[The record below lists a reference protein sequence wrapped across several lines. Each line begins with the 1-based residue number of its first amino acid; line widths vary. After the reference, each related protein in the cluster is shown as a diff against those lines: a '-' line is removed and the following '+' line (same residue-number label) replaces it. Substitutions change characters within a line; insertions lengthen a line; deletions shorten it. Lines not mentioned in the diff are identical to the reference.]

1 MKSTTRIAAG
11 LAAAF
16 LASGYLYAGAQ
27 CRLKGIVTDGTGA
40 PIDGATIII
49 TTPSMNNFKTTVKT
63 DKKGEYLTLLNDCT
77 MAYHVRAEKEGFAAT
92 EADKKIPVGD
102 IGSVDLKMMSA
113 EQAAAK
119 ANPAAA
125 AAAAKQMSPNDQA
138 AQTFNAGVEALNAG
152 DKAAA
157 EKKFLE
163 AVQKNP
169 DLPAG
174 WNALAQIAYEKK
186 DWAKA
191 VEYGQKATD
200 LDPSLTSLYSMM
212 ADASRQ
218 AGDKKG
224 AAEWQAKYAE
234 ANPDSPEILYNKAV
248 DAYNKGKMKDAEVA
262 LTKVVEAKPDNA
274 SAHYL
279 LGMASFNL
287 NKKAAAKEHFEKY
300 LELDPNGKDAA
311 TVKELLPLLK

>member
-16 LASGYLYAGAQ
+16 FASGYLFAGAQ
-27 CRLKGIVTDGTGA
+27 CRLRGIVTDGTGA
-40 PIDGATIII
+40 PVEGATIIV
-49 TTPSMNNFKTTVKT
+49 TTPSMSNFKTTVKT

-77 MAYHVRAEKEGFAAT
+77 MPYHVRAEKEGMTAT

-102 IGSVDLKMMSA
+102 IASVDLKMTSA

-125 AAAAKQMSPNDQA
+125 AAKQMSPSDQA
-138 AQTFNAGVEALNAG
+138 AVTFNAGVEALNAG

-174 WNALAQIAYEKK
+174 WNALATLAYEKK
-186 DWAKA
+186 DWAKTI
-191 VEYGQKATD
+191 EYGQKATD
-200 LDPSLTSLYSMM
+200 LDPSLTNLYAMM

-218 AGDKKG
+218 SGDKKG

-234 ANPDSPEILYNKAV
+234 ANPDSPEILYNKGV
-248 DAYNKGKMKDAEVA
+248 EAYNKGKMKDAEA
-262 LTKVVEAKPDNA
+262 AFTKVVEAKPDNA

>member
-1 MKSTTRIAAG
+1 MKTTRIAAA
-11 LAAAF
+11 LAAF

-40 PIDGATIII
+40 PVDSATITV
-49 TTPSMNNFKTTVKT
+49 TTPNLTVFKLSVKT

-77 MAYHVRAEKEGFAAT
+77 MPYHIKAEKDGFTPT
-92 EADKKIPVGD
+92 EMDKKIPVGD
-102 IGSVDLKMMSA
+102 IGTVDLKLVSS

-119 ANPAAA
+119 AAPAGASR
-125 AAAAKQMSPNDQA
+125 QMSATDQA
-138 AQTFNAGVEALNAG
+138 AVSFNAGVEALNAG

-163 AVQKNP
+163 AVGKNP
-169 DLPAG
+169 DLPVG
-174 WNALAQIAYEKK
+174 WTALAQIAYEKK

-191 VEYGQKATD
+191 IEYGTKATE
-200 LDPSLTSLYSMM
+200 LDPSLTNLYTMM

-224 AAEWQAKYAE
+224 AAAWQAKYAE
-234 ANPDSPEILYNKAV
+234 ANPDSPDILYNKGV
-248 DAYNKGKMKDAEVA
+248 EAYNKGKMKDAEAA
-262 LTKVVEAKPDNA
+262 LIKVVEVKPDFAN
-274 SAHYL
+274 AHYL
-279 LGMASFNL
+279 LGMTSFNL

-300 LELDPNGKDAA
+300 LELDPNGKDAS

>member
-1 MKSTTRIAAG
+1 MKTTRIAAA
-11 LAAAF
+11 LAAF

-27 CRLKGIVTDGTGA
+27 CRLKGTVTDGTGA
-40 PIDGATIII
+40 PVDGVTITI
-49 TTPSMNNFKTTVKT
+49 TTPNLTVFKLSVKT

-77 MAYHVRAEKEGFAAT
+77 MPYHIKAEKDGFT
-92 EADKKIPVGD
+92 PTQTDKKIPVGD
-102 IGSVDLKMMSA
+102 IGTVDLKLVSS

-119 ANPAAA
+119 GAPAGASR
-125 AAAAKQMSPNDQA
+125 QMSTTDQA
-138 AQTFNAGVEALNAG
+138 AVSFNAGVEALNAG

-163 AVQKNP
+163 AVGKNP
-169 DLPAG
+169 DLPVG
-174 WNALAQIAYEKK
+174 WTALAQIAYEKK

-191 VEYGQKATD
+191 IEYGTKATE
-200 LDPSLTSLYSMM
+200 LDPSLTNLYTMM

-234 ANPDSPEILYNKAV
+234 ANPDSPDILYNKGV
-248 DAYNKGKMKDAEVA
+248 EAYNKGKMKDAEAA
-262 LTKVVEAKPDNA
+262 LIKVVEVKPDFAN
-274 SAHYL
+274 AHYL
-279 LGMASFNL
+279 LGMTSFNL
-287 NKKAAAKEHFEKY
+287 NKKTAAKEHFEKY
-300 LELDPNGKDAA
+300 LELDPNGKDAS

>member
-1 MKSTTRIAAG
+1 MKSTKRIAAS

-16 LASGYLYAGAQ
+16 LASGYLFAGVQ
-27 CRLKGIVTDGTGA
+27 CRLKGIVTDGAGA
-40 PIDGATIII
+40 PVEGAAIII
-49 TTPSMNNFKTTVKT
+49 TTPGMTNLKVTLKT

-77 MAYHVRAEKEGFAAT
+77 MAYHVRAEKEGFTAS

-102 IGSVDLKMMSA
+102 IASVDLKITSA

-119 ANPAAA
+119 ANPAAG
-125 AAAAKQMSPNDQA
+125 AAAKQPSASDQA
-138 AQTFNAGVEALNAG
+138 AMTFNAGVEALNAG
-152 DKAAA
+152 DKATA

-163 AVQKNP
+163 AVGKNP

-174 WNALAQIAYEKK
+174 WNALATMAYEKK
-186 DWAKA
+186 DWAKSI
-191 VEYGQKATD
+191 EYGQKATD
-200 LDPSLTSLYSMM
+200 LDPSLTNLYGMM

-218 AGDKKG
+218 SGDKKG
-224 AAEWQAKYAE
+224 AAEWQAKYNE
-234 ANPDSPEILYNKAV
+234 ANPDSPEILYNKGV
-248 DAYNKGKMKDAEVA
+248 EAYNKGKMKDAEAA
-262 LTKVVEAKPDNA
+262 LIKVVEAKPDNA
-274 SAHYL
+274 NAHYL

>member
-1 MKSTTRIAAG
+1 MKSTRIAAAF
-11 LAAAF
+11 AAAC
-16 LASGYLYAGAQ
+16 LASGYLYAAPGAQ
-27 CRLKGIVTDGTGA
+27 CRLKGTVTDGTGA
-40 PIDGATIII
+40 PVEGATITV
-49 TTPSMNNFKTTVKT
+49 TTPNLTTFKLVVKS
-63 DKKGEYLTLLNDCT
+63 DKKGEYLSLLNDCT
-77 MAYHVRAEKEGFAAT
+77 MPYHIRAEREGFAPT

-102 IGSVDLKMMSA
+102 VGTVDLKMMSA
-113 EQAAAK
+113 EQVAAK
-119 ANPAAA
+119 SAPAARQLSA
-125 AAAAKQMSPNDQA
+125 SDQA
-138 AQTFNAGVEALNAG
+138 AVAFNAGVEALNAG

-163 AVQKNP
+163 ASEKNP
-169 DLPAG
+169 DLSVA
-174 WNALAQIAYEKK
+174 WTALAQMAYDKK

-191 VEYGQKATD
+191 IEYGTKATD
-200 LDPSLTSLYSMM
+200 LDPSQTSLYSLM

-224 AAEWQAKYAE
+224 AAEWQAKFAE
-234 ANPDSPEILYNKAV
+234 ANPDSPDILYNKGV
-248 DAYNKGKMKDAEVA
+248 EAYNKGKMKDAEAA
-262 LTKVVEAKPDNA
+262 LTKVVEVKPDMAN
-274 SAHYL
+274 AHYL

>member
-1 MKSTTRIAAG
+1 MKSTTRIAAS

-16 LASGYLYAGAQ
+16 LASGYLFAGAQ

-40 PIDGATIII
+40 PIEGATIIV
-49 TTPSMNNFKTTVKT
+49 TTPGMSNFKVTLKT

-77 MAYHVRAEKEGFAAT
+77 MPYHVRSEKEGFAAT
-92 EADKKIPVGD
+92 EGDKKVPVGD
-102 IGSVDLKMMSA
+102 IGSLDLKMMSA

-125 AAAAKQMSPNDQA
+125 AAKQMSPSDKA
-138 AQTFNAGVEALNAG
+138 ATTFNAGVEALNAG
-152 DKAAA
+152 DKATA

-163 AVQKNP
+163 AVQTNP

-174 WNALAQIAYEKK
+174 WNALATISYEKK
-186 DWAKA
+186 DWAK
-191 VEYGQKATD
+191 VIEYGTKATD
-200 LDPSLTSLYSMM
+200 LDPSLTNLYGMM

-218 AGDKKG
+218 SGDKKG

-234 ANPDSPEILYNKAV
+234 ANPDSPEILYNKGV
-248 DAYNKGKMKDAEVA
+248 EAYNKGKMKDAEAA

-274 SAHYL
+274 NAQYL
-279 LGMASFNL
+279 LGMTSFNL

-300 LELDPNGKDAA
+300 LELEPNGKDAS